1 MKQIKKTVK
10 SIGSGVIDAVFPSIH
25 KTITLKKSDLPE
37 EKDKLQIDFVRLLTA
52 VTVWILLVMVAMGKI
67 KLSEVLEFMQNMK

>member
-10 SIGSGVIDAVFPSIH
+10 SIGAGIIDAIFPTIH
-25 KTITLKKSDLPE
+25 KTIQVKKSDLPE
-37 EKDKLQIDFVRLLTA
+37 EKDKIQIDFIRLLTA
-52 VTVWILLVMVAMGKI
+52 ITVWILLVLVAMGKI